1 MPAAASVRP
10 RRRPRGLVHAI
21 ALLREAR
28 RELIAVYRVTEA
40 AELQAMLARLERAD
54 GSES

>member
-10 RRRPRGLVHAI
+10 RRRPRGLVRAI
-21 ALLREAR
+21 TLLREAR

-40 AELQAMLARLERAD
+40 AELQTLLARLERAD
-54 GSES
+54 GGDS

>member
-1 MPAAASVRP
+1 MMGTAVRP
-10 RRRPRGLVHAI
+10 RRPARLVRAI

-54 GSES
+54 GGDS